1 MKKYNML
8 LLLPLSIQL
17 ASCQSNATI
26 QKRIMNALLDGFH
39 VSVTGSLETIY
50 PEAYSVMNTH
60 QMITVERDYKNI
72 VESDGRITPAVRE
85 QKDTHFTTLFRGENG
100 ETVYELLTKE
110 NEVKTM
116 PYMIGGNQ
124 VLFNEVY
131 GNPFSYID
139 VTDID
144 DQLFL
149 NSSKASF
156 ILEKLTGYSCAVQQA
171 QFIAKGNKA
180 EALEVTIYDRRDGM
194 QTTGGMMEIINHFSF
209 DIHFTYGIHE
219 IQHLS
224 SRSKADNTLRT
235 AFLDYD
241 NYTVTFESNATSDTM
256 IAYVTQEAILLH
268 HGIHTI
274 GFQNGDIYYKKVA
287 EDSYDQ
293 YVYRASS
300 HTFSLQDFG
309 IKKSHILPDISSI
322 SPDILIEKSK
332 DLYYFDSYAAPF
344 GMEDFILPSYAV
356 NTGLGIKGVLRLE
369 NQRFA
374 RLWAYFD
381 PTNPFSITQNY
392 YHYHT
397 TTMPSWFDLA
407 LIQ

>member
-39 VSVTGSLETIY
+39 VSVAGSLETIY

-224 SRSKADNTLRT
+224 SRSKADDTLRT
-235 AFLDYD
+235 AFLD
-241 NYTVTFESNATSDTM
+241 FATLDDLK
-256 IAYVTQEAILLH
+256 Q
-268 HGIHTI
+268 
-274 GFQNGDIYYKKVA
+274 
-287 EDSYDQ
+287 
-293 YVYRASS
+293 SS
-300 HTFSLQDFG
+300 IVIDRETLELIRTFS
-309 IKKSHILPDISSI
+309 
-322 SPDILIEKSK
+322 
-332 DLYYFDSYAAPF
+332 
-344 GMEDFILPSYAV
+344 
-356 NTGLGIKGVLRLE
+356 
-369 NQRFA
+369 
-374 RLWAYFD
+374 
-381 PTNPFSITQNY
+381 
-392 YHYHT
+392 
-397 TTMPSWFDLA
+397 
-407 LIQ
+407 